1 MAPSLR
7 DDVGTGL
14 RPVRYLG
21 VALAVVTV
29 VWGVAAAVSGTR
41 AAADLDAARGAL
53 FVAEHDLRLGELASA
68 RVHLARA
75 SQRAAAASDRLH
87 GPLLAP
93 LRVVPLVRTNLTVA
107 TTLSDVVRDAGAAG
121 VDVLQVVE
129 AAAESE
135 RGSAAIPLDELLAL
149 HGPLQELARSLEAAN
164 ATLRGASS
172 ARLIS
177 DIATARTTFL
187 ELSEPAAEA
196 AGLGADL
203 TATLPDLL
211 GRDRPRR
218 YLVGAGALSE
228 LRASGG
234 LMGSWSLLT
243 ADEGGLDFS
252 DFVDLDVL
260 SSLDEDVTPPSAEYA
275 RRYGPLGGLRQW
287 RNVNLTPDFPSAA
300 QVMIELW
307 EAQREEPLDG
317 VIMVDAVVFQRLA
330 ASVGQLE
337 VPGMTTLSPEETL
350 RFVALDAYAAFDGD
364 DDERKQVLGAV
375 ATAAFGQALDML
387 AADDWPTSMLA
398 LGELARGG
406 HLRVYSRD
414 PRVQASL
421 ERAGVAGGLPD
432 PEGEFAAVFV
442 NNIAG
447 NKVDYFTQRRVEHR
461 VELLPDGDARARI
474 HADFSNSAP
483 RAGYPRH
490 VLGPWTDSTEAGDNL
505 SLVTFMCGRRCG
517 FDALPA
523 GMTSGTTELGRPVA
537 DVHLLIPAGARRR
550 AEVVTRTT
558 DAWSMQDG
566 ELVLHVR
573 HLLQPTLRETHLRL
587 VIEIPDGWRPVG
599 GHDGARLEGRELV
612 WETAA
617 SGLVEV
623 TVRLAG
629 ADSA

>member
-1 MAPSLR
+1 MAPR
-7 DDVGTGL
+7 TRNDVGTGL
-14 RPVRYLG
+14 RRVRYLG
-21 VALAVVTV
+21 AVLAVLAV
-29 VWGVAAAVSGTR
+29 VWGVAVAVSGTR

-53 FVAEHDLRLGELASA
+53 FVAEHDLRLGDLAST
-68 RVHLARA
+68 RVHLGRA
-75 SQRAAAASDRLH
+75 AQRAAAASDRLH
-87 GPLLAP
+87 GPLLSP
-93 LRVVPLVRTNLTVA
+93 LRAVPLVRTNLMVA
-107 TTLSDVVRDAGAAG
+107 TTLSDVVRDAGVAGAEVLEIMEVAAG
-121 VDVLQVVE
+121 T
-129 AAAESE
+129 E
-135 RGSAAIPLDELLAL
+135 RGSTAIPLHELVAL
-149 HGPLQELARSLEAAN
+149 HGPLQELAGSLEAAN

-172 ARLIS
+172 ARLLS
-177 DIATARTTFL
+177 EIATARTAFL

-196 AGLGADL
+196 ARVGADL

-218 YLVGAGALSE
+218 YLIGAGALSE

-234 LMGSWSLLT
+234 LMGSWSLMT
-243 ADEGGLDFS
+243 ADAGSLDFE

-287 RNVNLTPDFPSAA
+287 RNANLTPDFPSAA
-300 QVMIELW
+300 QVMIALW

-330 ASVGQLE
+330 ASLGGLE
-337 VPGMTTLSPEETL
+337 VPGRATLSPEETL

-375 ATAAFGQALDML
+375 ATAAFSQVLDML
-387 AADDWPTSMLA
+387 ADDDWPTSMLA
-398 LGELARGG
+398 LGQLARGG
-406 HLRVYSRD
+406 HLQVYSRE

-432 PEGEFAAVFV
+432 EDGEFAAVFV

-461 VELLPDGDARARI
+461 VELLPDGDVRARI
-474 HADFSNSAP
+474 SAEFSNSAP

-505 SLVTFMCGRRCG
+505 SLVSFVCGYRCA
-517 FDALPA
+517 FEALPS
-523 GMTSGTTELGRPVA
+523 GVSDGTTELGRPVA

-550 AEVVTRTT
+550 AEVLSRTS
-558 DAWSMQDG
+558 DAWELEDG

-573 HLLQPTLRETHLRL
+573 HLLQPTLRETALRL
-587 VIEIPDGWRPVG
+587 VVEIPDGWRPVG
-599 GHDGARLEGRELV
+599 GHDGARLEGGDLV
-612 WETAA
+612 WEVTT

-623 TVRLAG
+623 TVRLTG
-629 ADSA
+629 ADRA